1 MHNDPLRRVYTQ
13 SSVLAA
19 GGRGRPC
26 TTWHQQQAG
35 ALGERGKEEGSR
47 GATDCKE
54 VPLRPQQSTAG
65 QGSLTPLT
73 CPAQQQPE
81 EPTLPQQQE
90 RPGVGARGRQAAR
103 AWLGVSFPR
112 ILATEREPGL
122 GETATAPTVFPD
134 HWKQDAA
141 GGSLLPADG
150 RWGRRPRVLAPVPS
164 SPRVDTNHPRLPRDA
179 LATTPTIF

>member
-1 MHNDPLRRVYTQ
+1 MHTDPLRRVYTQ

-90 RPGVGARGRQAAR
+90 RPGVRARGRQAAR

-141 GGSLLPADG
+141 GGSTPGHDNIPSADAING
-150 RWGRRPRVLAPVPS
+150 NVFLEGQDLSGV
-164 SPRVDTNHPRLPRDA
+164 
-179 LATTPTIF
+179 F